1 MSTFK
6 EKSCLQ
12 VTAPA
17 FLRDNKSK
25 TIELLKLRQCRDSC
39 CPRIFTDKRAEELV
53 SRGFATTTD
62 SKASI
67 SKEAS
72 VGAFPVRTEISGIAA
87 TEFTVTLETDR
98 GPIVNTSAPGKDKV
112 SFEYE
117 VNGGATVAAAA
128 ALQLKEDAGLPIKLK
143 DTQTEGGL
151 ASTNV
156 ITWATKLSLTPASG
170 GTAVITTLETGT
182 FTLP

>member
-1 MSTFK
+1 MESRWQTIFQIPQGK
-6 EKSCLQ
+6 RLK
-12 VTAPA
+12 
-17 FLRDNKSK
+17 KSK
-25 TIELLKLRQCRDSC
+25 AIELLKLRQCRDTC
-39 CPRIFTDKRAEELV
+39 CPRIFTDKRAEELI
-53 SRGFATTTD
+53 SMGFATTTD
-62 SKASI
+62 SKAST

-72 VGAFPVRTEISGIAA
+72 VGAFPVRTEISDITTTA
-87 TEFTVTLETDR
+87 FTVTLETDR

>member
-12 VTAPA
+12 VTDPA

-25 TIELLKLRQCRDSC
+25 TIELLKLRQCRDTC
-39 CPRIFTDKRAEELV
+39 CARIFTDKRAEELV

-62 SKASI
+62 SKAST

-72 VGAFPVRTEISGIAA
+72 VGAFPVRTTISGI
-87 TEFTVTLETDR
+87 TKNKFTVTLETAR
-98 GPIVNTSAPGKDKV
+98 GQIVNTIYPSKDSV
-112 SFEYE
+112 YFEYE
-117 VNGGATVAAAA
+117 VNGGDTIRAAAE
-128 ALQLKEDAGLPIKLK
+128 LKLEEFEGIPIKLK
-143 DTQTEGGL
+143 DTQTESGL
-151 ASTNV
+151 SSTDVITYRTKLQLTTDSASGTNV
-156 ITWATKLSLTPASG
+156 TIK
-170 GTAVITTLETGT
+170 EGT

>member
-12 VTAPA
+12 VTDPA
-17 FLRDNKSK
+17 FFRDNKSK
-25 TIELLKLRQCRDSC
+25 TIELLKLRQCRDTC
-39 CPRIFTDKRAEELV
+39 CARIFTDKRAEELV

-62 SKASI
+62 SKAST

-72 VGAFPVRTEISGIAA
+72 VGAFPVRTEISGI
-87 TEFTVTLETDR
+87 TTSRFTVTLETAR
-98 GPIVNTSAPGKDKV
+98 VPIVNTVYPSKDGV

-117 VNGGATVAAAA
+117 VNGGATIKAAAE
-128 ALQLKEDAGLPIKLK
+128 LILGESTGVPIKLK
-143 DTQTEGGL
+143 DTQTESGL
-151 ASTNV
+151 SSADVITYRTKLELTTDSVSGTNV
-156 ITWATKLSLTPASG
+156 TIK
-170 GTAVITTLETGT
+170 EGT